1 MEYTTNDLSRI
12 LDVSTNTIRRFEEK
26 GYLSAI
32 RNTDNGYRQFDS
44 SDVEK
49 LMYVGKYR
57 KVGFGHQDISELL
70 QRDIDS
76 AKELLVE
83 RKAQLDAQ
91 IAEYKALSHL
101 LKDDIALIDRI
112 REYGFDLFEFESSP
126 FHYVLYQKRGELCTG
141 GFQGR
146 ALHRFMSTCP
156 EFEYIY
162 LFDWEDI
169 RSGNMTWSAGVAANQ
184 KITQKYGV
192 DTSSPVESYERHL
205 CLMRFVRVPLDFLNG
220 EQMAADELKK
230 LIFDDF
236 TEYMGEHGYIPAGDI
251 LALKIGFS
259 RENDQ
264 DWQYLLMHVPVDRA
278 ENTIHGRL
286 A

>member
-26 GYLSAI
+26 GYLNAI

-57 KVGFGHQDISELL
+57 KVGFGHREISELL

-112 REYGFDLFEFESSP
+112 REYGFDLFELESSP
-126 FHYVLYQKRGELCTG
+126 FHYVLYRKRGELCTEG
-141 GFQGR
+141 LQGR
-146 ALHRFMSTCP
+146 ALQRFMSTCP

-162 LFDWEDI
+162 LFDREDL
-169 RSGNMTWSAGVAANQ
+169 RSGTMTWSAGVAANQ

-192 DTSSPVESYERHL
+192 DTSPPVESYERHL
-205 CLMRFVRVPLDFLNG
+205 CLMRFVRVPLDFLNA

-236 TEYMGEHGYIPAGDI
+236 AEYMGEHDYMPAGDV

-278 ENTIHGRL
+278 ENK
-286 A
+286 

>member
-26 GYLSAI
+26 GYLNAI

-49 LMYVGKYR
+49 LMYVAKYR
-57 KVGFGHQDISELL
+57 KVGFGHRDITEML

-76 AKELLVE
+76 AKELLIE

-112 REYGFDLFEFESSP
+112 QEYGFDLFELESNP
-126 FHYVLYQKRGELCTG
+126 FHYVLYQKRGKLCTEG
-141 GFQGR
+141 SQGR

-162 LFDWEDI
+162 LFDREDI
-169 RSGNMTWSAGVAANQ
+169 RSGNMTWSAGVAANH

-192 DTSSPVESYERHL
+192 DTSPPVESYEQHL
-205 CLMRFVRVPLDFLNG
+205 CLMRFVRVPMDFMNG
-220 EQMAADELKK
+220 KQMAADELKK

-236 TEYMGEHGYIPAGDI
+236 VDYMREHDYMPAGDV
-251 LALKIGFS
+251 LALKIGLS
-259 RENDQ
+259 KEDGQ
-264 DWQYLLMHVPVDRA
+264 QWQYLL
-278 ENTIHGRL
+278 IHFPIDQKQDH
-286 A
+286 

>member
-26 GYLSAI
+26 GYLNAI

-57 KVGFGHQDISELL
+57 KVGLSHRDISELL

-101 LKDDIALIDRI
+101 LKDDIALINRV
-112 REYGFDLFEFESSP
+112 REYGFDLFEMESNP
-126 FHYVLYQKRGELCTG
+126 FHYVLYQKRGKLCTEG
-141 GFQGR
+141 SQGR

-162 LFDWEDI
+162 LFDGEDL
-169 RSGNMTWSAGVAANQ
+169 RAGNMTWSAGVAANQ
-184 KITQKYGV
+184 IITKKYGV

-205 CLMRFVRVPLDFLNG
+205 CLMRFVRVPLDFLNA
-220 EQMAADELKK
+220 EQMAMGELKK

-236 TEYMGEHGYIPAGDI
+236 AGYMGEHDYAPAGDV
-251 LALKIGFS
+251 LALKIGLS
-259 RENDQ
+259 KEDGQ
-264 DWQYLLMHVPVDRA
+264 QWQYLL
-278 ENTIHGRL
+278 IHFPIDQKQDH
-286 A
+286 

>member
-1 MEYTTNDLSRI
+1 MEYTTNDLSKI

-26 GYLSAI
+26 GYLNAI

-57 KVGFGHQDISELL
+57 KVGFSHRDISELL

-76 AKELLVE
+76 AKELLAE

-112 REYGFDLFEFESSP
+112 REYGFDLFELESSP
-126 FHYVLYQKRGELCTG
+126 FHYVLYRKRGELCTG

-162 LFDWEDI
+162 IFDWEDI
-169 RSGNMTWSAGVAANQ
+169 RSGNITWSAGVAANQ
-184 KITQKYGV
+184 LITKKYGV
-192 DTSSPVESYERHL
+192 DTSPPVESYERHF
-205 CLMRFVRVPLDFLNG
+205 CLMRFVRVPLDFLNA

-236 TEYMGEHGYIPAGDI
+236 ADYMSEHDYMPAGDV
-251 LALKIGFS
+251 LALKIGLS
-259 RENDQ
+259 REDDQ
-264 DWQYLLMHVPVDRA
+264 QWQYLLIHFPVDKRQK
-278 ENTIHGRL
+278 
-286 A
+286 

>member
-1 MEYTTNDLSRI
+1 MEYTTNDLSKI

-26 GYLSAI
+26 GYLNAI

-57 KVGFGHQDISELL
+57 KVGFSHRDISELL

-76 AKELLVE
+76 AKELLTE

-101 LKDDIALIDRI
+101 LKDDIALIDHI
-112 REYGFDLFEFESSP
+112 REYGFDLFELESSP
-126 FHYVLYQKRGELCTG
+126 FHYVLYRKRGELCTG

-146 ALHRFMSTCP
+146 ALHHFMSTCP

-162 LFDWEDI
+162 IFDLEDI

-184 KITQKYGV
+184 LITKKYGV
-192 DTSSPVESYERHL
+192 DTAPPVESYERHF
-205 CLMRFVRVPLDFLNG
+205 CLMRFVRVPLDFLNA

-236 TEYMGEHGYIPAGDI
+236 VDYMSEHDYMPAGDV
-251 LALKIGFS
+251 LALKIGLS
-259 RENDQ
+259 REDGQ
-264 DWQYLLMHVPVDRA
+264 QWQYLLIHFPV
-278 ENTIHGRL
+278 
-286 A
+286 